1 MESSQS
7 THAYLCKLYHEF
19 IEIPSSVS
27 VGTAFKRNREI
38 QSVLKVVDET
48 LFMAVAL
55 RIKRN
60 KQAKLK
66 VCRIEKNTNN

>member
-55 RIKRN
+55 RINAINKRSS
-60 KQAKLK
+60 KFVA
-66 VCRIEKNTNN
+66 IENHK